1 IVLRVREIQE
11 RYWDVWVSE
20 RQRLPRRY
28 LRSPYWRSSAKRLE
42 AERWA
47 AEAGLLS
54 SWARLP
60 ASLPRAESFSACCSM
75 RVTSRT
81 RSSRVETQRCV
92 IDGMAASRAGKWDS
106 WRLSDQLGPT
116 VKPSPP

>member
-1 IVLRVREIQE
+1 MAEPELLLLERLEDQGTDPQVVRARVREIQE
-11 RYWDVWVSE
+11 RYCDVCVSD

-28 LRSPYWRSSAKRLE
+28 FWSPYWRSSEKRLE

-47 AEAGLLS
+47 AEAGLFS
-54 SWARLP
+54 SCARFA

-81 RSSRVETQRCV
+81 RSSSTETQR
-92 IDGMAASRAGKWDS
+92 
-106 WRLSDQLGPT
+106 
-116 VKPSPP
+116 